1 MTMWLA
7 YGSRL
12 IDLGELTAGQL
23 TGVVQLTRTIGNSLN
38 GLMNL
43 HKSLLAGVQV
53 SESISRHATHSF
65 ATLLDQAWTNWVE
78 LIADKWPRNQKG
90 G

>member
-1 MTMWLA
+1 MHSGVRLGVRVPSPNHTGMTMWLA

-12 IDLGELTAGQL
+12 IDLGQLTAGQL

-53 SESISRHATHSF
+53 S
-65 ATLLDQAWTNWVE
+65 V
-78 LIADKWPRNQKG
+78 
-90 G
+90 

>member
-1 MTMWLA
+1 MWLA

-53 SESISRHATHSF
+53 SVYMSRRATRFST
-65 ATLLDQAWTNWVE
+65 TLLDQAWKKWVE
-78 LIADKWPRNQKG
+78 FMAENCQ
-90 G
+90 

>member
-12 IDLGELTAGQL
+12 IDLGQLTAGQL

-53 SESISRHATHSF
+53 S
-65 ATLLDQAWTNWVE
+65 V
-78 LIADKWPRNQKG
+78 
-90 G
+90 